1 MEPSKTLTRLA
12 GILEMRKQALSRP
25 YNLLLTSTL
34 SLTPTIL
41 QNVCHSDNWSIFR
54 QHMYDLGQR
63 DRLNALRPL
72 LQTSQHSD
80 GYRALARL
88 ITKGYFST
96 ILTTN
101 IDSALENALEDA
113 LVEEGL
119 RPRSFQMLVLDRDT
133 DEHVVQALD
142 DHTDGT
148 CIVKLHGSLQE
159 GIIPA
164 PFPDFFEL
172 RRDIL
177 ESVKRYLNQDM
188 IIVGSIEHEDDIN
201 RALTRDIRYGRS
213 SVYYA
218 HPCALA
224 LDDNVV
230 KLIKAR
236 GNAPEAYVI
245 AGQYGAFNLFFTT
258 LEALLLNK
266 TATSP
271 EQRKI
276 LSLHEEQ
283 SGTRDDVISNNIS
296 AYKQTMSIHPS
307 EVRVTDLARS
317 LELRKNTSRGTVL
330 LPSIKKDDL
339 SIPISPALESEQRQK
354 VCIFYSQMDKKYL
367 LQLMKHFRHFERKG
381 LLDVWAD
388 INISAGRN
396 WIEEIQETMKVL
408 KVAVLLVSADFLA
421 SSFIAENIL
430 PPLLKAADTHGAA
443 IVPVLLG
450 HCVFEDTALAQ
461 FRAFNDPAKPL
472 NTKKSS
478 DRSKDWADLVR
489 YVITLV

>member
-1 MEPSKTLTRLA
+1 
-12 GILEMRKQALSRP
+12 
-25 YNLLLTSTL
+25 
-34 SLTPTIL
+34 
-41 QNVCHSDNWSIFR
+41 
-54 QHMYDLGQR
+54 MYDLGQR

-72 LQTSQHSD
+72 LQTSQHND

-101 IDSALENALEDA
+101 IDSALENALEDV

-119 RPRSFQMLVLDRDT
+119 RPRSFQTLVLDRDT
-133 DEHVVQALD
+133 DMQALD
-142 DHTDGT
+142 DRTDGI
-148 CIVKLHGSLQE
+148 CLVKLHGSLQDSV
-159 GIIPA
+159 IPA
-164 PFPDFFEL
+164 SFPDFFEL
-172 RRDIL
+172 RHDIR
-177 ESVKRYLNQDM
+177 ESVKRYLNQDL
-188 IIVGSIEHEDDIN
+188 IIVGSIEHEDDMN
-201 RALTRDIRYGRS
+201 RALTRDGGS
-213 SVYYA
+213 SVYYVL
-218 HPCALA
+218 PQILA
-224 LDDNVV
+224 PDDNIV

-236 GNAPEAYVI
+236 GKDPEKYMI
-245 AGQYGAFNLFFTT
+245 TEQYGDFDLFFTT

-276 LSLHEEQ
+276 
-283 SGTRDDVISNNIS
+283 
-296 AYKQTMSIHPS
+296 
-307 EVRVTDLARS
+307 
-317 LELRKNTSRGTVL
+317 
-330 LPSIKKDDL
+330 KDHL
-339 SIPISPALESEQRQK
+339 SIPISPALKSQQRQK
-354 VCIFYSQMDKKYL
+354 VCIFYSQMDKKHL
-367 LQLMKHFRHFERKG
+367 LQLMNHFKHFERKG

-388 INISAGRN
+388 IKISAGKN

-430 PPLLKAADTHGAA
+430 PPLLKAADTHGAT

-489 YVITLV
+489 YVVTLVKDA